1 MPDPTK
7 KPIPAAL
14 TDPMLNA
21 SRELGLKVNPAV
33 LNNFNVNSQVQ
44 YHNNIGNPNG
54 VAKGQ
59 PIIDLASAYRE
70 LPQIIQAGADTIET
84 KTIDKAKTTVAKA
97 AGVALLQRAEVIGA
111 SSANRIIKSI
121 YDGTRAFLGKPALS
135 IAAGAVSF
143 SPSKFAT
150 DVAKSVGFQM
160 GGLNYVDKGLTA
172 AEIGAAAAGPAAATA
187 YRTALQRGYGAIGGA
202 IESAGGAI
210 GSVASKVRLPTIAA
224 VMTPTTMG
232 DSTIDGMI
240 ARQYRE
246 RNTDSLGQWKQDN
259 DYLPSGLDIN
269 AYQTAEFERWKERDD
284 KIQQQRIEEAK
295 KANINRVN
303 ESMSSTGFKDDH
315 ISAYFK
321 NKA

>member
-7 KPIPAAL
+7 SYGQKPIPAAL

-54 VAKGQ
+54 VAQGQ
-59 PIIDLASAYRE
+59 PFVDLASAYRQ
-70 LPQIIQAGADTIET
+70 LPQVIQEGANVIEN
-84 KTIDKAKTTVAKA
+84 KTIDKAKVTVAKA

-111 SSANRIIKSI
+111 SSANKIIKSI
-121 YDGTRAFLGKPALS
+121 YDGTRAYLGKPALS
-135 IAAGAVSF
+135 IAAGAINF
-143 SPSKFAT
+143 SPTKFAT

-172 AEIGAAAAGPAAATA
+172 AEVTAAAAGPAAAAA
-187 YRTALQRGYGAIGGA
+187 YRAGTQRAYAAAGAA
-202 IESAGGAI
+202 TEYVAGGL
-210 GSVASKVRLPTIAA
+210 GRVSLPTSAA
-224 VMTPTTMG
+224 IFTPTTMG
-232 DSTIDGMI
+232 NPE
-240 ARQYRE
+240 AH
-246 RNTDSLGQWKQDN
+246 
-259 DYLPSGLDIN
+259 PSYTNYNPYSQTPSLDIN
-269 AYQTAEFERWKERDD
+269 AYQTAEYERWKEKDD
-284 KIQQQRIEEAK
+284 RIKQQRIEEEK
-295 KANINRVN
+295 KANIHRVN

-321 NKA
+321 DKV